1 MAYFE
6 INPVTDG
13 VKLSFACSGCGMEQ
27 KTSFIPIPMPDYC
40 AEDVSSSENSTSDL
54 HVCPSCNKEYN
65 IVIRVSEN
73 YGYGE
78 IIGLSEERDIDVAEC
93 WDEEEQYYVHLFK
106 DLEGFEGNRKSFHV
120 FTESMKRVTDLLDSI
135 KILPQENRDALFPM
149 LYVNVIAVM
158 EAYLADTFIL
168 TVLNTGESKRIFVEN
183 FKDFK
188 EKSFSFQDIFKQMEN
203 IDRIIS
209 DTLREVVYHNLP
221 RVREM
226 YRVILKV
233 QFEDVGNLM
242 KAVNRRH
249 HIVHRNCRD
258 KDGKEVIVRE
268 EDVLELIQQVSMFV
282 TNIDNNLFPVV
293 AVM

>member
-1 MAYFE
+1 
-6 INPVTDG
+6 
-13 VKLSFACSGCGMEQ
+13 
-27 KTSFIPIPMPDYC
+27 
-40 AEDVSSSENSTSDL
+40 
-54 HVCPSCNKEYN
+54 
-65 IVIRVSEN
+65 
-73 YGYGE
+73 
-78 IIGLSEERDIDVAEC
+78 
-93 WDEEEQYYVHLFK
+93 
-106 DLEGFEGNRKSFHV
+106 
-120 FTESMKRVTDLLDSI
+120 MKRVTDLLDSI

-149 LYVNVIAVM
+149 LYVNVIAIM

>member
-13 VKLSFACSGCGMEQ
+13 IKLSFTCSGCGMEQ
-27 KTSFIPIPMPDYC
+27 ITSFIPIPKSDDYIVYFSGYKNC
-40 AEDVSSSENSTSDL
+40 MVKQ
-54 HVCPSCNKEYN
+54 HVCSSCNKEYD
-65 IVIRVSEN
+65 IVIRANEDQV
-73 YGYGE
+73 YGE
-78 IIGLSEERDIDVAEC
+78 VIGLSEDSDIDVTEC
-93 WDEEEQYYVHLFK
+93 WDEEEQYYLYLFK
-106 DLEGFEGNRKSFHV
+106 DLKGFEGDRKSFHV
-120 FTESMKRVTDLLDSI
+120 FMESMKRVTGLLDSI
-135 KILPQENRDALFPM
+135 KILPKENRDALFPM
-149 LYVNVIAVM
+149 LYVNVIAIM

-183 FKDFK
+183 FRDFK

-203 IDRIIS
+203 IDRCIS

-226 YRVILKV
+226 YQAILKV
-233 QFEDVGNLM
+233 QFGDIGNLM

-258 KDGKEVIVRE
+258 KDGKEVIVSE
-268 EDVLELIQQVSMFV
+268 EDVLELMQQVGAFV
-282 TNIDNNLFPVV
+282 QKINNDLFPVV